1 MPIMFGVPVM
11 LPVVLPAMLPVMLPV
26 IFVMALLAGT
36 AAAETLERAERPCLS
51 ELLRGAQ
58 AICLGHEAD
67 ERDAAM
73 EARIAST
80 LSGLQA
86 AYPGE
91 LRALAIHYREAQ
103 SAWRA
108 AVEEACEDDDIVFEQ
123 RCRLAAV
130 LAREEEVAE
139 SLARASA
146 DLGGREAEFPAPDAV
161 EVIIPLE
168 LPPGVGTGDETVSVP
183 LWVPVLP

>member
-1 MPIMFGVPVM
+1 M
-11 LPVVLPAMLPVMLPV
+11 
-26 IFVMALLAGT
+26 VMALAG
-36 AAAETLERAERPCLS
+36 AAGAETLERAERPCLV

-58 AICLGHEAD
+58 AVCLGTLAE

-80 LSGLQA
+80 LAGLQA
-86 AYPGE
+86 AYPSE
-91 LRALAIHYREAQ
+91 LRALAVRYRDAQAAWREAVAEGC
-103 SAWRA
+103 S
-108 AVEEACEDDDIVFEQ
+108 DDDIVFAQ

-139 SLARASA
+139 SLARAAA
-146 DLGGREAEFPAPDAV
+146 DLGGPPDTDVPPPEAV
-161 EVIIPLE
+161 EVVIPLE
-168 LPPGVGTGDETVSVP
+168 LPPGIGTGDETVSVP

>member
-1 MPIMFGVPVM
+1 MYRISLICVT
-11 LPVVLPAMLPVMLPV
+11 
-26 IFVMALLAGT
+26 ALLAGT
-36 AAAETLERAERPCLS
+36 AGAETLERVERPCLT

-58 AICLGHEAD
+58 AVCLGYVAEQ
-67 ERDAAM
+67 RDAAM

-91 LRALAIHYREAQ
+91 LRELAIRYREAQ
-103 SAWRA
+103 AAWRA
-108 AVEEACEDDDIVFEQ
+108 AVEEGCGEEGEGDIVFEQ

-130 LAREEEVAE
+130 LAREEEVAA

-146 DLGGREAEFPAPDAV
+146 DLGGPPETEVLVPEAV
-161 EVIIPLE
+161 EVVIPLE
-168 LPPGVGTGDETVSVP
+168 LPPGIGTGDETVSVP

>member
-1 MPIMFGVPVM
+1 MHRFSLICVT
-11 LPVVLPAMLPVMLPV
+11 
-26 IFVMALLAGT
+26 ALLAVPAG
-36 AAAETLERAERPCLS
+36 AETLERAERPCLT

-58 AICLGHEAD
+58 AACLGYVAD
-67 ERDAAM
+67 QRDTAI

-80 LSGLQA
+80 LAGLQA
-86 AYPGE
+86 AYPSE
-91 LRALAIHYREAQ
+91 LRALAILYREAQ
-103 SAWRA
+103 AAWRL
-108 AVEEACEDDDIVFEQ
+108 AVEEGCGDESDGDIVFEQ

-146 DLGGREAEFPAPDAV
+146 DLGGPPETEVLVPEAV
-161 EVIIPLE
+161 EVVVPLE
-168 LPPGVGTGDETVSVP
+168 LPPGVGTGDETVSIP